1 MSSAQELDVGKCLPS
16 WIVWNRIVSSLQKVL
31 LASTT
36 LDAEISLEDVKSL
49 RNNNT
54 GTHMHKGVS

>member
-1 MSSAQELDVGKCLPS
+1 MSSAQKLDVGKYLPS
-16 WIVWNRIVSSLQKVL
+16 WIVWNRTVSSLQKVL

-54 GTHMHKGVS
+54 